1 MNQFELIKK
10 KRFGPLFVTQSLGA
24 LNDNI
29 YKNSLVIFIAFT
41 LVKGDQNSSIM
52 VIIAAGIFILP
63 FFLFSAIAGQIADKF
78 EKSMLIRFIKIAEI
92 IIMCIAAVAYLT
104 NSLYLLLLVLF
115 LMGTQSTLFGPLKY
129 GILPQLLS
137 DNELTGGN
145 GLIQMGTYLAILL
158 GTIIGGLLIAIKPGG
173 SWYVSIVVIS
183 IAITGWFAS
192 RFIPQAAAADP
203 GMKVSFNIFRE
214 TMHILSFARKD
225 LKVFWAIIGVSW
237 FWFYGATFLSLIP
250 SYTKDVLT
258 GNEIITTLLLTA
270 FSIGIGSGSLMC
282 EKFSGRKIEPGLSL
296 FGAIGLTVFA
306 ADLYFVEMSYV
317 ELSQRAGNHMISVFL
332 SAPDNWRI
340 LLDLTMIGLFGGIYI
355 VPLYTYVQHMS
366 ETRIRSRIIAANNIL
381 NALFMVISALIT
393 IALISM
399 GMSIP
404 EIFLGMSFLNILIVG
419 LISWRNPQILKR
431 FLNLLRRAMGQKV
444 LSEDL

>member
-203 GMKVSFNIFRE
+203 GMKVSFNIFQE

-258 GNEIITTLLLTA
+258 GNEIITTKDRT
-270 FSIGIGSGSLMC
+270 GIEFIRSD
-282 EKFSGRKIEPGLSL
+282 RPDGLCCRSL
-296 FGAIGLTVFA
+296 FC
-306 ADLYFVEMSYV
+306 
-317 ELSQRAGNHMISVFL
+317 
-332 SAPDNWRI
+332 
-340 LLDLTMIGLFGGIYI
+340 
-355 VPLYTYVQHMS
+355 
-366 ETRIRSRIIAANNIL
+366 
-381 NALFMVISALIT
+381 
-393 IALISM
+393 
-399 GMSIP
+399 
-404 EIFLGMSFLNILIVG
+404 
-419 LISWRNPQILKR
+419 
-431 FLNLLRRAMGQKV
+431 
-444 LSEDL
+444 